1 MPSNH
6 AHIAYHV
13 LMCIGTGGSPGLLWE
28 VLDNM
33 DENQDGYV
41 DFEEMKRAIMEE
53 LHLVLDVG
61 FLHSTSLQSTYSS
74 QMRTSADCD
83 MR

>member
-1 MPSNH
+1 MHTLRIMSWC
-6 AHIAYHV
+6 A
-13 LMCIGTGGSPGLLWE
+13 LGLGGSPGLLWE

-61 FLHSTSLQSTYSS
+61 FLHSTSL
-74 QMRTSADCD
+74 
-83 MR
+83 